1 VANHKSAVKRHRQS
15 ENRRIRNRDVRGRM
29 RTSVKNFRLALAS
42 GDAGV
47 AAQRF
52 RDAER
57 ELRRAASKGVIP
69 KQRASRHVSRL
80 ARGQHALQSS

>member
-1 VANHKSAVKRHRQS
+1 MANHKSAVKRHRQS

-47 AAQRF
+47 ATQRF

-80 ARGQHALQSS
+80 ARGLHALQSS